1 MENVRSICY
10 FLLVPGL
17 LTNWIPFDLIFRENV
32 VKIER
37 AQPRQNFHLGFDA
50 SHLLQLSTNR
60 FFRVN
65 GTQLESMQVCRQ
77 VCFKL

>member
-17 LTNWIPFDLIFRENV
+17 LTNWIPFDPIFRENV
-32 VKIER
+32 VNIEP
-37 AQPRQNFHLGFDA
+37 AHPRQNFHLGFDA

-65 GTQLESMQVCRQ
+65 GTQPESI
-77 VCFKL
+77 